1 MECWSIGVMECWSI
15 GVLEYWSVG
24 CKNGNRSDFYSFIFD
39 KILKSHFKDYIA
51 ACAGMTSIVFI

>member
-1 MECWSIGVMECWSI
+1 MECWSI
-15 GVLEYWSVG
+15 GVLEYWSAG